1 MNNGAQME
9 LQLAKNSDFQHNSQK
24 IVGGK
29 VKHCALC
36 GIVQTRSEGS
46 ECQVPLCVYQGVH
59 LSCFALW
66 HTEKDL
72 ESSQETVLQ
81 SRTSQKNDEGEKVKK
96 QRLLLGKNRKSSQ
109 LELSDSSQEGKRRKF
124 RRQISRNQHTTTTS
138 EV

>member
-1 MNNGAQME
+1 MRVAHDSIEINYSTLRDRICNQFVPLKYRCQAFMNNGAQME

-72 ESSQETVLQ
+72 ESS
-81 SRTSQKNDEGEKVKK
+81 
-96 QRLLLGKNRKSSQ
+96 
-109 LELSDSSQEGKRRKF
+109 
-124 RRQISRNQHTTTTS
+124 
-138 EV
+138 